1 MRALA
6 QDTERIETLAQKR
19 NQDRAWIAFFRQST
33 TLLKDFQQN
42 PDLCRKGEEDRRQE
56 HEMAVALLEVSH
68 QLAAQ
73 GAPVQEAE
81 AIRASLHTWL
91 SELAFE
97 SDCLDVNRARELRQ
111 WAATHNLEGQT
122 DRMERLLTKAGA

>member
-1 MRALA
+1 
-6 QDTERIETLAQKR
+6 
-19 NQDRAWIAFFRQST
+19 
-33 TLLKDFQQN
+33 
-42 PDLCRKGEEDRRQE
+42 
-56 HEMAVALLEVSH
+56 MAVALLEVSH

-73 GAPVQEAE
+73 GAPVEEAE